1 MGMGVWEFDVRG
13 RFFIFFLHKRR
24 KDLDGRDSKYTRA
37 PLLIE
42 PFRVEK

>member
-1 MGMGVWEFDVRG
+1 MSEVDFC
-13 RFFIFFLHKRR
+13 FFFKHKRK

>member
-1 MGMGVWEFDVRG
+1 MSEVPFVSL
-13 RFFIFFLHKRR
+13 FFFLHGKM
-24 KDLDGRDSKYTRA
+24 DLVGRDGKYKRA